1 MGSLGWVRPS
11 RLRARVSLAWPG
23 PGDPPRRVRWP
34 LGPYTPDPLS
44 SLASQECAHPRAPFS
59 PAWLALIQLSL
70 LHATGPPRPSRP
82 RRQREGEPLASRL
95 GLPERAPPT
104 CS

>member
-23 PGDPPRRVRWP
+23 PGDPPPRVRWP
-34 LGPYTPDPLS
+34 LGPYTPHPLS

-59 PAWLALIQLSL
+59 PAWPSPDPAVPAARHWPTQAGQASETEGRGAPSQSL
-70 LHATGPPRPSRP
+70 GA
-82 RRQREGEPLASRL
+82 A
-95 GLPERAPPT
+95 
-104 CS
+104 